1 MLGEKAGS
9 KMAQGKIGFVPNPPN
24 RETREKVF
32 GEVTVV
38 YTKERKSSDA
48 IAYNCECRRGNS
60 SSATGFV
67 TDRKEL
73 SWEEIEEIPRFKE
86 LVSSYVPAGE

>member
-1 MLGEKAGS
+1 
-9 KMAQGKIGFVPNPPN
+9 MAQSKIGFVPNPPN

-32 GEVTVV
+32 GDVTVV
-38 YTKERKSSDA
+38 YTKERKNSDGA

-67 TDRKEL
+67 SDRKEL

-86 LVSSYVPAGE
+86 LVSSYVPA